1 MSQATSFT
9 SSVNAED
16 FALGSKLISYAM
28 RALTWGI
35 AAAIAWSCSTLV
47 MGIVMFIIT
56 ALFMSL
62 LTALLHV
69 VLLFKLPTT
78 SIEGIGAFAGR
89 AASRATSLFSRKVA
103 V

>member
-9 SSVNAED
+9 ASVNAES
-16 FALGSKLISYAM
+16 FALGSKLIGYALQ
-28 RALTWGI
+28 ALTWGI

-62 LTALLHV
+62 LTAVLHV
-69 VLLFKLPTT
+69 VLLFKLPSTT
-78 SIEGIGAFAGR
+78 VEGLGSTVGS
-89 AASRATSLFSRKVA
+89 AAARVRGLFDRKVA
-103 V
+103 A